1 MTRAPKLKSV
11 KICFQN
17 SYLAASPGYSK
28 LSGEK
33 ELAPA
38 AYAAYKHKTNKI
50 QLTFDCDITMNVH
63 LIGMHPDVIT
73 YHLQLMEHN
82 AMIYGVP
89 NTHQSLGFF
98 FKLLNVN
105 GCGSFLYCMDTPIE
119 MDTPLP

>member
-11 KICFQN
+11 KICFKN

-38 AYAAYKHKTNKI
+38 AYAAYKQKTNTI

-63 LIGMHPDVIT
+63 LIEMHPVVIA
-73 YHLQLMEHN
+73 YHLHSKEHN
-82 AMIYGVP
+82 ALI
-89 NTHQSLGFF
+89 
-98 FKLLNVN
+98 
-105 GCGSFLYCMDTPIE
+105 SFLTY
-119 MDTPLP
+119 